1 MGFFSRIKKLWGAD
15 AQPQAD
21 DQPGVQA
28 QEQDDTPA
36 PDSAEPPASPP
47 TDKSLAEVVTGADTS
62 EAELTT
68 PEDGEEPL
76 PADFPAQPIPD
87 PASATDPDDKSLS
100 EPSGPAVEAEAKEA
114 ATEAPPA
121 SAEAEEDASPTQPT
135 APPELAKPSVPDA
148 PGQPELLADAQTP
161 PTTGEPEHTAADAAI
176 ASSPTVAETIPDSS
190 EPAPTAD
197 PEPDKPAVKSGGWRR
212 LFGLKPKEE
221 EQPSRP
227 EPVATPLKPE
237 ILFQE
242 KPTAKDKLEPWQQAL
257 VEALRQADPRLSTWM
272 GHILDGVDRR
282 GEILWARLRFLFAQ
296 LDVPSAESED
306 FIARFDRWLKDM
318 DYDHVDEFRSE
329 LQYRMAL
336 ALELEDEE
344 DERNRLFL
352 KLSAGL
358 GKTREQLTMRIDQ
371 LLSMAGGYDDAFWEE
386 LEEILLMA
394 DVGVNATQELLKRLK
409 TKVRKT
415 GARDAAEF
423 KALLKEELAA
433 VFKEPK
439 PVKLPQGPEVV
450 LMIGVNGA
458 GKTTT
463 IAKLAHRA
471 QMQGRK
477 VLVAAGDTFRA
488 AAIEQLQVWSKRVGA
503 GFYAKTHG
511 SDPAAVAFEAV
522 DHAIKEGY
530 DLVFV
535 DTAGRLQTKHN
546 LMEELKK
553 INRVLGKKMEGAP
566 HRTVLV
572 LDATTGQNALSQVKL
587 FSQASPVDE
596 VILTKLDGT
605 AKGGIIV
612 AIALEHNI
620 PISFVG
626 LGEKME
632 DLRPFSGQEF
642 ANALFD

>member
-1 MGFFSRIKKLWGAD
+1 MVDTVHDHPGSDREPEDDILMDQHPD
-15 AQPQAD
+15 AVVEATFEPHQL
-21 DQPGVQA
+21 
-28 QEQDDTPA
+28 DTMAAPA
-36 PDSAEPPASPP
+36 PVEAT
-47 TDKSLAEVVTGADTS
+47 TDL
-62 EAELTT
+62 LQ
-68 PEDGEEPL
+68 PEHPGIPQ
-76 PADFPAQPIPD
+76 AQPIPTE
-87 PASATDPDDKSLS
+87 TDSP
-100 EPSGPAVEAEAKEA
+100 AEAGLPS
-114 ATEAPPA
+114 TEF
-121 SAEAEEDASPTQPT
+121 SVTDE
-135 APPELAKPSVPDA
+135 KPQKQS
-148 PGQPELLADAQTP
+148 
-161 PTTGEPEHTAADAAI
+161 
-176 ASSPTVAETIPDSS
+176 
-190 EPAPTAD
+190 
-197 PEPDKPAVKSGGWRR
+197 GWRR
-212 LFGLKPKEE
+212 LFGLGPKEEARPEPAQSTPPKPKED
-221 EQPSRP
+221 
-227 EPVATPLKPE
+227 L
-237 ILFQE
+237 LFQE
-242 KPTAKDKLEPWQQAL
+242 KPTAPRLEPWQERL
-257 VEALRQADPRLSTWM
+257 VQDLRDAEPRLSIWM
-272 GHILDGVDRR
+272 THILDGVERKS
-282 GEILWARLRFLFAQ
+282 EMLWSRLRFLFAQ
-296 LDVPSAESED
+296 LEVPTEEGED
-306 FIARFDRWLKDM
+306 FIRRFALWLEDM
-318 DYDHVDEFRSE
+318 DYDHVQEFRSE

-344 DERNRLFL
+344 DERDRLLL

-358 GKTREQLTMRIDQ
+358 SKTREQLTKRIDQ
-371 LLSMAGGYDDAFWEE
+371 LLAMTGGYDDAFWDE

-409 TKVRKT
+409 PKVRKAGVT
-415 GARDAAEF
+415 EAAAF
-423 KALLKEELAA
+423 KTLLKEELAA
-433 VFKEPK
+433 VFVEPK
-439 PVKLPQGPEVV
+439 LPSITQTPEVV
-450 LMIGVNGA
+450 LMVGVNGA

-503 GFYAKTHG
+503 GFYAKAHG

-530 DLVFV
+530 DMVFV

-553 INRVLGKKMEGAP
+553 INRVLGKKLEGAP

-587 FSQASPVDE
+587 FSEASPVTE
-596 VILTKLDGT
+596 IVLTKLDGT

-612 AIALEHNI
+612 AIALEFGL

-642 ANALFD
+642 TNALFG